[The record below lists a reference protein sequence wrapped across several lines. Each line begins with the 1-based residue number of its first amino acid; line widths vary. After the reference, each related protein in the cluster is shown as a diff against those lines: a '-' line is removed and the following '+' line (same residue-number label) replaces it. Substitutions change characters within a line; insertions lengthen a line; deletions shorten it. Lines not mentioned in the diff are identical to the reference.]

1 MTRSHPWPK
10 FSLANFTKALISCS
24 LKCEKWM
31 AELSLKQLF
40 FCTNSNFVW
49 RVKRPWAK
57 MSVVRKSFQI
67 HNSFTFGTSQNT
79 TSLINISLF
88 FQAATLGWSCQTLL
102 RRFQSHSRR
111 IWTRPSSFRNE
122 LQRFP
127 LWSQKSA
134 KRAISLCGCYN
145 PNW

>member
-1 MTRSHPWPK
+1 MTQILFGKFHKGLGCLVLSNTKNELRKLPRSN
-10 FSLANFTKALISCS
+10 FSKTF
-24 LKCEKWM
+24 
-31 AELSLKQLF
+31 F

-57 MSVVRKSFQI
+57 MSVVRKSSQI

-111 IWTRPSSFRNE
+111 IWTRASSFRNE